1 MNINRISLLLGLVAM
16 ASAMTAQ
23 TVLSDADLV
32 NAYSQRSYDH
42 RISCHDPSIVYDNAG
57 TYYIYGSHLGHA
69 KTTTALNYQSWD
81 DSWGA
86 YEVDGT
92 SNSLFADLQ
101 GNRVNFSQAY
111 NTHAITKVK
120 NYQGKEVSFGN
131 FDAHAWQYKGNNV
144 QGMEWARCRLQQD
157 DEEVVHVYVGQR

>member
-23 TVLSDADLV
+23 AVLSDADLV

-42 RISCHDPSIVYDNAG
+42 RISCHDPSIVYDNAE

-81 DSWGA
+81 DELGRIRSRWH
-86 YEVDGT
+86 
-92 SNSLFADLQ
+92 L
-101 GNRVNFSQAY
+101 
-111 NTHAITKVK
+111 
-120 NYQGKEVSFGN
+120 
-131 FDAHAWQYKGNNV
+131 
-144 QGMEWARCRLQQD
+144 
-157 DEEVVHVYVGQR
+157 